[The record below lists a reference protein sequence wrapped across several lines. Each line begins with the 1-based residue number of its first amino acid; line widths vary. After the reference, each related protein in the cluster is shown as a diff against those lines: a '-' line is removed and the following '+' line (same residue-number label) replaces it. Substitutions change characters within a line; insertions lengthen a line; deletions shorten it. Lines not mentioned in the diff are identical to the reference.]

1 MKDIR
6 SKLAVILHADV
17 VASTELVKLDERLA
31 HQRIQD
37 SFHRFSKCIASYS
50 GNTLELRGDALLA
63 EFGRASDAVTAT
75 LAFQA
80 ENRRENDTITDD
92 IRPRIRIGI
101 ALGEVIIADGTVTGA
116 GVVLAQRLEQL
127 AEPGGLCISSAVR
140 EALPARLPFEYT
152 ALGEQM
158 VKGFDEP
165 VRVFAVKSR
174 ADEMIPGPEPPL
186 TSTKDK
192 RPGSKKTNRTLA
204 SSLLIIFIIG
214 AILIGWFESWQ
225 QSIERADPARLTQAL
240 PDRPSV
246 AVLPFVNTSEDAEQG
261 YFADGVTED
270 IITDLSKV
278 SGLFVASR
286 GSTFAYK
293 SPDVKLRQVAEEL
306 GVRYVLAGSVRRSS
320 NKIRITAQ
328 LVDVVN
334 GVHLWSERY
343 DRDLQDVFAVQSEVA
358 SQVVKALAV
367 TLKSGEQE
375 RLFQKYTT
383 NIDAYD
389 VFIRARRT
397 VDVPSQSNI
406 ERGEALF
413 KQVIELDPNFA
424 GGYAGLSFNYSVKA
438 RFGYGTSRT
447 EETQRSLELAG
458 EAIRIDPQ
466 FGWSYVALGG
476 AYLAAGDP
484 AAAVETMRQAL
495 VLLPGDYEV
504 HLFTGLYL
512 QFAGESAEAI
522 KHLELA
528 KRMNPVDTDRNL
540 SFLGMAYFMNED
552 YARAE
557 AIWTRR
563 LEKFPA
569 GTPMALVFLAA
580 SHSLSGNSSEAS
592 KAAERLLEA
601 YPKFSL
607 DTWGWSQTYLIKENQ
622 ERLHRGAR
630 MAGIP

>member
-1 MKDIR
+1 M
-6 SKLAVILHADV
+6 
-17 VASTELVKLDERLA
+17 
-31 HQRIQD
+31 
-37 SFHRFSKCIASYS
+37 
-50 GNTLELRGDALLA
+50 LA
-63 EFGRASDAVTAT
+63 EFDRASDAVSAT

-80 ENRRENDTITDD
+80 ENQRENDLVNDEIKPQV
-92 IRPRIRIGI
+92 RVGI

-140 EALPARLPFEYT
+140 EALPARLPFEYK
-152 ALGEQM
+152 AFGEQL

-165 VRVFAVKSR
+165 VRIFGVRLGVNGS
-174 ADEMIPGPEPPL
+174 IPEPEPRLAIAGDKTAGAKKSSRVL
-186 TSTKDK
+186 T
-192 RPGSKKTNRTLA
+192 GTL
-204 SSLLIIFIIG
+204 LTILVIV
-214 AILIGWFESWQ
+214 AISIVWFKPWQ
-225 QSIERADPARLTQAL
+225 PSNGRDDLAQLAYKL

-246 AVLPFVNTSEDAEQG
+246 AVIPFVNSSDSAEQD

-286 GSTFAYK
+286 GSTFAYRG
-293 SPDVKLRQVAEEL
+293 PDVKLRRVAEEL
-306 GVRYVLAGSVRRSS
+306 GVRYVLEGSVRRSGNS
-320 NKIRITAQ
+320 IRITAQ
-328 LVDVVN
+328 LVDVMRN
-334 GVHLWSERY
+334 AHLWSERY
-343 DRDLQDVFAVQSEVA
+343 DRELKDVFAIQSEVA
-358 SQVVKALAV
+358 AQVAKALAV
-367 TLKSGEQE
+367 TLKSDELE
-375 RLFQKYTT
+375 RLFQKHTT

-413 KQVIELDPNFA
+413 KKVIELDPNFA

-438 RFGYGTSRT
+438 RFGYGSSRI
-447 EETQRSLELAG
+447 ESTQQSLRLAQ

-476 AYLAAGDP
+476 AQLAAGDP

-504 HLFTGLYL
+504 QLFTGLYL
-512 QFAGESAEAI
+512 QFAGEPAEAI
-522 KHLELA
+522 EHLELA

-552 YARAE
+552 YSRAE

-563 LEKFPA
+563 LDKFPA
-569 GTPMALVFLAA
+569 GTPMALVFMAA
-580 SHSLSGNSSEAS
+580 SQALSGNTSEAGKTAKKLRES
-592 KAAERLLEA
+592 
-601 YPKFSL
+601 YPDFTL
-607 DTWGWSQTYLIKENQ
+607 DSWGWSDSYQVKEDRDRLNQ
-622 ERLHRGAR
+622 GAK

>member
-1 MKDIR
+1 MDTR

-17 VASTELVKLDERLA
+17 VGSTELVQLDERLA
-31 HQRIQD
+31 HLRVQD
-37 SFHRFSKCIASYS
+37 RFNRFSKHIASYS

-63 EFGRASDAVTAT
+63 EFDRASDAVIAS

-80 ENRRENDTITDD
+80 ENQQENNTLNDD
-92 IRPRIRIGI
+92 IRPRIRVGI

-127 AEPGGLCISSAVR
+127 AEPGGICISAAVR
-140 EALPARLPFEYT
+140 EALPARMPFAYT
-152 ALGEQM
+152 PLGEQSM
-158 VKGFDEP
+158 KGFEEP
-165 VRVFAVKSR
+165 VRAFTVKLR
-174 ADEMIPGPEPPL
+174 ADQVIPGPEPLL
-186 TSTKDK
+186 TSTRNK
-192 RPGSKKTNRTLA
+192 RPGSMASNRILIAALLA
-204 SSLLIIFIIG
+204 VLVIG
-214 AILIGWFESWQ
+214 VTMIGWFKPWIP
-225 QSIERADPARLTQAL
+225 SIESSDPARLALKL

-246 AVLPFVNTSEDAEQG
+246 AVLPFSNASEDIEQD

-278 SGLFVASR
+278 SGLFVSSR

-306 GVRYVLAGSVRRSS
+306 GVRYILEGSVRRSGDS
-320 NKIRITAQ
+320 IRITAQ
-328 LVDVVN
+328 LVDAAN
-334 GVHLWSERY
+334 SVHLWSERY
-343 DRDLQDVFAVQSEVA
+343 DRELKDVFAVQSEVA

-367 TLKSGEQE
+367 TLKSGEHE

-406 ERGEALF
+406 ARGEALF
-413 KQVIELDPNFA
+413 KQVIALDPSFA

-438 RFGYGTSRT
+438 RFGYGTSRDEDT
-447 EETQRSLELAG
+447 LLSLDLAR

-484 AAAVETMRQAL
+484 MSAVETMRQAL

-504 HLFTGLYL
+504 HLFSGLYL
-512 QFAGESAEAI
+512 QFAGDSTEAI

-540 SFLGMAYFMNED
+540 AFLGMAYFMNED

-557 AIWTRR
+557 AIWMRR
-563 LEKFPA
+563 LEKFPV
-569 GTPMALVFLAA
+569 GTPMVLIFLAA
-580 SHSLSGNSSEAS
+580 SHALSGNSSAAG
-592 KAAERLLEA
+592 KTAERLREA
-601 YPKFSL
+601 YPDFSL
-607 DTWGWSQTYLIKENQ
+607 DTWGWSNSYLLDENR